1 MDLLAITAQL
11 SVANGTVLSE
21 GTVPGLAARPAPPK
35 AARGREHDF
44 LFAHLTLTGPA
55 DETAELAGEL
65 IEALGQR
72 YFAATGSVTSAL
84 RRAVLDTNDQLLR
97 LNLASKTPREGALS
111 CAVLHSNE
119 LFTLQVGEGLA
130 FLGHNFGIERLPARP
145 PLHLTPLGRSAGID
159 IRFAYHQ
166 LQSGDMMLLCDPRL
180 AHLSGESLSGVLVD
194 TEIESG
200 LEELLDVVAGDT
212 ARLLLVE
219 FADELPS
226 TLPLTFQHS
235 RQPAPKAGS
244 PAKPAPKREAAMPA
258 VAQPP
263 ARSRTAANAP
273 IAAAGPTPARTPA
286 TSDGAATLEVGA
298 RRVASTSAR
307 GLSRFTAWLAGAI
320 GRLSDQREEE
330 PSIHW
335 AIPASIALIVP
346 IIIAAVVTSVYV
358 QRDTVA
364 EIASIKQQMM
374 DEMLA
379 AENVGG
385 NSAEAQP
392 HFLAVVELAAEA
404 EELRPDDLE
413 VAGMRADALDALDRL
428 DGVTRLSATV
438 FYEYE
443 DGADLGRIALRGGAG
458 GVAVLDR
465 QANRVMLHATD
476 DSYRTLTGEQ
486 PSTIGFGGQAVGAQ
500 TMGELFDVIWLPGS
514 ASETRDSIAMLDR
527 AGALF
532 NYFPNL
538 GDVGGVIL
546 PNSSGWDTPT
556 AMATYLDR
564 LYVLDAGAGQIW
576 KYYISSGYT
585 QFAGDEAIFFSEDA
599 GLGGAVD
606 FDLYAEDGSLVVLYG
621 DGRIRYYDTRSG
633 RVRWDETTLAQ
644 GGLATPLIAPVA
656 VKMVGNGL
664 NASIFVLDPGSG
676 RLLQLSRGGTVLTQY
691 RMMDE
696 AGDEVLTEATDFA
709 VTESPLGVLVVA
721 GDRIYLAENN

>member
-1 MDLLAITAQL
+1 MDLLAITAHL
-11 SVANGTVLSE
+11 SIANGTVLNE
-21 GTVPGLAARPAPPK
+21 GAVPGLVARPAPPK
-35 AARGREHDF
+35 AARGRERDF
-44 LFAHLTLTGPA
+44 LFAHLTLAGPA

-65 IEALGQR
+65 IEGLGR
-72 YFAATGSVTSAL
+72 RFFAAPGSVTSAL
-84 RRAVLDTNDQLLR
+84 RRAVIDTNDQLLR
-97 LNLASKTPREGALS
+97 RNLAAKATREGALS
-111 CAVLHSNE
+111 CAVLHGNE

-145 PLHLTPLGRSAGID
+145 PQHLTPLGRSAGID

-166 LQSGDMMLLCDPRL
+166 LQNGDMMLFCDPRL

-200 LEELLDVVAGDT
+200 LDELLGIVAGDT
-212 ARLLLVE
+212 ARLMLVE

-235 RQPAPKAGS
+235 RQPAPKPG
-244 PAKPAPKREAAMPA
+244 PPPKPAAPKKETVTPA
-258 VAQPP
+258 VAQITAVGHAAADAPGAPP
-263 ARSRTAANAP
+263 VGAPAAN
-273 IAAAGPTPARTPA
+273 
-286 TSDGAATLEVGA
+286 DGTATLEIGA

-307 GLSRFTAWLAGAI
+307 GLSRFTAWLAAAI
-320 GRLSDQREEE
+320 GRLSERSTDE
-330 PSIHW
+330 PSVHW
-335 AIPASIALIVP
+335 AIPAAIALIVP
-346 IIIAAVVTSVYV
+346 IVIAAVVTSVYV

-364 EIASIKQQMM
+364 EVARIKQQMM

-385 NSAEAQP
+385 SAEAQP
-392 HFLAVVELAAEA
+392 HYLTVVALAAEA
-404 EELRPDDLE
+404 EELRADDLE

-428 DGVTRLSATV
+428 DGVTRLTAAV
-438 FYEYE
+438 LYEYE
-443 DGADLGRIALRGGAG
+443 DGADLARIALRGGAG
-458 GVAVLDR
+458 GIAVLDR
-465 QANRVMLHATD
+465 LANRVMFHATD
-476 DSYRTLTGEQ
+476 DTYRTLTGES
-486 PSTIGFGGQAVGAQ
+486 PAAIGFGGQAVGAQ

-514 ASETRDSIAMLDR
+514 ASETRDSFAMLDR
-527 AGALF
+527 AGSLF

-538 GDVGGVIL
+538 GDVGGVAL
-546 PNSSGWDTPT
+546 PNSSGWDSPT

-585 QFAGDEAIFFSEDA
+585 QFAGDEAIFFSENA
-599 GLGGAVD
+599 GLDGAVD

-644 GGLATPLIAPVA
+644 GGLATPLVAPVA
-656 VKMVGNGL
+656 VKMVGSGL

-676 RLLQLSRGGTVLTQY
+676 RLLQLGRGGTVLTQY
-691 RMMDE
+691 RVMDE
-696 AGDEVLTEATDFA
+696 SGDEVLTQATDFA